1 MLVARSE
8 LSYYPTEAYEIKEE
22 PRKKIKRETKDTRQK
37 QNKNSSVPKLIYL
50 TMPIVILGI
59 SLFILFGYAKI
70 TAVRIDITKLENQK
84 NELEK
89 IRLNLIADL
98 EGLKTSTKISEEA
111 ILKLGMDYPSEGQIV
126 YVTVSENNIEHIEK
140 ASIGK
145 HLKKIFSM
153 VTNLF

>member
-8 LSYYPTEAYEIKEE
+8 LSYYPVEAYEVKRQPMKKITNETRNI
-22 PRKKIKRETKDTRQK
+22 RKK
-37 QNKNSSVPKLIYL
+37 KNSSVPKLVLL
-50 TMPIVILGI
+50 TMPIIILGI

-70 TAVRIDITKLENQK
+70 TAVRIDITELEHQK

-89 IRLNLIADL
+89 TRLNLIADL
-98 EGLKTSTKISEEA
+98 EGLKSSSKISEDA
-111 ILKLGMDYPSEGQIV
+111 VLKLGMDYPSEGQIV
-126 YVTVSENNIEHIEK
+126 YITVNDNSTEYVEK

>member
-8 LSYYPTEAYEIKEE
+8 LSYYPTEAYEV
-22 PRKKIKRETKDTRQK
+22 KREPMNKVKKEIKNIRQK
-37 QNKNSSVPKLIYL
+37 KNNSVPKLVFL
-50 TMPIVILGI
+50 TMPVIILGV
-59 SLFILFGYAKI
+59 SLFILFGYARI
-70 TAVRIDITKLENQK
+70 TAVRIDITELEYQK

-89 IRLNLIADL
+89 TRLNLVADL
-98 EGLKTSTKISEEA
+98 EGLKSSSKISEDA
-111 ILKLGMDYPSEGQIV
+111 VLKLGMDYPTEGQIV
-126 YVTVSENNIEHIEK
+126 YVTVNDNSIEYIEK